1 MGELRDRMERDLVL
15 RGLTENTCKSYL
27 QSVKGL
33 AAYYRRPPDQLSDAE
48 VRQYQ
53 LYLIRERKL
62 AWSSCRLAACGL
74 RFFYRVTLGRP
85 WDAMQIPMPK
95 GDRKR
100 PAILS
105 REEVWRLFEITANRK
120 HRALLMTTYAAGL
133 RVCEVVRLRVQN
145 LDSDRMLI
153 RVEGGKGRKD
163 RDTLLSEQLL
173 VELRKYW
180 RMYRPAHWLFPS
192 RTYPDRPL
200 DRKSAYLIYCQAK
213 ARARITKAGGIH
225 CLRHA
230 FATHLIEAGIDVVT
244 MQQLLGHSNLRT
256 TSNYL
261 HLAHGGLARSRSAFD
276 LLSRPPKT

>member
-1 MGELRDRMERDLVL
+1 MGELRDRMERDLVV
-15 RGLTENTCKSYL
+15 RGLSENTCRVYL
-27 QSVKGL
+27 AAVKGL
-33 AAYYRRPPDQLSDAE
+33 AAYYRRPPDQLTDAE
-48 VRQYQ
+48 VREYQ
-53 LYLIRERKL
+53 LHLIRERKL
-62 AWSSCRLAACGL
+62 AWNSCRVAVFGL

-85 WDAMQIPMPK
+85 WDAMQIPLPK

-105 REEVWRLFEITANRK
+105 REEVWRLFEGTANRK

-173 VELRKYW
+173 VELREYW
-180 RMYRPAHWLFPS
+180 RIYRPACWLFPS
-192 RTYPDRPL
+192 RCGPDRPL
-200 DRKSAYLIYCQAK
+200 DRASAYHIYCQAK
-213 ARARITKAGGIH
+213 ARAHITKAGGIH

-230 FATHLIEAGIDVVT
+230 FATHLLEAGIDVLT
-244 MQQLLGHSNLRT
+244 IQQLLGHSNLRT
-256 TSNYL
+256 TGNYI
-261 HLAHGGLARSRSAFD
+261 HLARGGLVRTRSAFD
-276 LLSRPPKT
+276 LLSIPKKS